1 MEKKEFQKIVRA
13 RLKKEGFVVKGN
25 YAHKI
30 LDDDYLVGVELE
42 HHPFCKGY
50 FINYCVIY
58 LPDERKYPPFQGF
71 CDWDDH
77 FDFTKNPE
85 DNLNNYPLEENT
97 VRDKVYDEDALVRYF
112 EYDIRTPDDL
122 IPQLDINI
130 RRKLS
135 LVYDKEF
142 VLRIYQRYTDWL
154 ADLPECTV
162 AKILDLYDIDR
173 DKINSY
179 RKSNGFTKYDF

>member
-13 RLKKEGFVVKGN
+13 RLKKEGFTVKGN

-30 LDDDYLVGVELE
+30 LDDDYLIGVDMD

-50 FINYCVIY
+50 FINYGVIY
-58 LPDERKYPPFQGF
+58 LPDSIKFPPYKGF
-71 CDWDDH
+71 CDWDNH

-85 DNLNNYPLEENT
+85 DDLNDYPLEENAVGEIAYNET
-97 VRDKVYDEDALVRYF
+97 SLERFF
-112 EYDIRTPDDL
+112 EYDICSAENL
-122 IPQLDINI
+122 IVQLDINI
-130 RRKLS
+130 LRKLS
-135 LVYDKEF
+135 LVNDKEF
-142 VLRIYQRYTDWL
+142 VLKIYQRNTDWL
-154 ADLPECTV
+154 ARLPECTV

-173 DKINSY
+173 YKINSY